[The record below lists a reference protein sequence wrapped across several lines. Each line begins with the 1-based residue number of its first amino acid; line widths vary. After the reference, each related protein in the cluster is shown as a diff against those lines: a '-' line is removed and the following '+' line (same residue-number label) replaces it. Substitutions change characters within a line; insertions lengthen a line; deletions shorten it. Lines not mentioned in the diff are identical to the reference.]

1 MLRTAG
7 ELGLGAAVAIP
18 LLNAVLT
25 ISIRGGKASRRSA
38 ALAWLGA
45 VGALVALVSVALHG
59 NYLVGLPAGNS
70 LLQLRADRLTATLAL
85 FIAGVGALVKSFSV
99 RYLSQDGM
107 AWRFAAG
114 ADLVVASMTVVATA
128 SNITLLAIAW
138 IGAGISFAAVLGY
151 RRDLPGVSRAARMAL
166 WHFVGGDAALAIA
179 VAIVVA
185 KLGNLKLGGGPTLA
199 QAAERLGWAAIP
211 VAALI
216 TLAAL
221 TRSAQGPMGR
231 WLPASIAAPTPTS
244 ALLHAGVVNGGGI
257 LLIRMAGLAQSS
269 AWVAGA
275 GLAIAVGTAS
285 IATRLMRHRAD
296 VKGELAYSTV
306 AQMAFMTAEASVGAY
321 LATLVHLM
329 SHGAFKASLFL
340 SSGSRVRRGRGA
352 GAHRSE
358 SSATAKIFA
367 ATVATAAG
375 AAALAA
381 TLLVGNG
388 AAHRGGEVLAAFVVA
403 TAASAAWTFTRHIPE
418 ALWAVIAGVAM
429 VIVASF
435 AYAGSVVLLGQWMAP
450 SVPTPAHGVLAPMW
464 LLALAAVSAMVALA
478 GRTRRLGASL
488 TAWSIDAA
496 TATAARERVPGFL
509 LSLRGGAGEQAAELE
524 EGDAA

>member
-1 MLRTAG
+1 MLRIAG

-18 LLNAVLT
+18 LLNAVLAV
-25 ISIRGGKASRRSA
+25 SIRGRRA
-38 ALAWLGA
+38 PRRLATLAWLGA
-45 VGALVALVSVALHG
+45 IGALIALVSVAVHG

-70 LLQLRADRLTATLAL
+70 LLQLRADRLTSTLAL
-85 FIAGVGALVKSFSV
+85 FIAGVGALVKTFSA
-99 RYLSQDGM
+99 RYLSQDKM

-128 SNITLLAIAW
+128 ANITLLAIAW
-138 IGAGISFAAVLGY
+138 VAAGISFAAVLGY

-166 WHFVGGDAALAIA
+166 WHFVGSDAALAIA

-185 KLGNLKLGGGPTLA
+185 KLGNLRLGGGSTLA
-199 QAAERLGWAAIP
+199 QGAERLGWAAIP

-231 WLPASIAAPTPTS
+231 WLPASIAAPTPAS

-275 GLAIAVGTAS
+275 GLAIAVGTAA

-329 SHGAFKASLFL
+329 SHGAFKAGLFL
-340 SSGSRVRRGRGA
+340 SSGSRVRSGQGA
-352 GAHRSE
+352 RPLRSE
-358 SSATAKIFA
+358 S
-367 ATVATAAG
+367 ATAARILAAAAAG
-375 AAALAA
+375 VAALAA

-388 AAHRGGEVLAAFVVA
+388 AADRGAEVLAAFVVA
-403 TAASAAWTFTRHIPE
+403 TAASTAWSFTRHLPGVLWA
-418 ALWAVIAGVAM
+418 ALAAVAAVIA
-429 VIVASF
+429 ASF
-435 AYAGSVVLLGQWMAP
+435 AYGGSVALLGRWMAP
-450 SVPTPAHGVLAPMW
+450 SVPMPAHGVLAPIW
-464 LLALAAVSAMVALA
+464 LLALAGASAAVAIA
-478 GRTRRLGASL
+478 GRSPRLSASL

-496 TATAARERVPGFL
+496 TATATRERAPGFL
-509 LSLRGGAGEQAAELE
+509 FSLRGGEGERAVELE